1 MHLQTIFRFL
11 VMKYRPPQA
20 CQYMVHGCILVSTII
35 ASCSSIV
42 CEFASCSCA
51 SVSKIEN

>member
-1 MHLQTIFRFL
+1 MLHVQTIFSFL
-11 VMKYRPPQA
+11 EMKSSPPQA
-20 CQYMVHGCILVSTII
+20 CQYMVHGCILVSNII
-35 ASCSSIV
+35 ASCSSV